1 MVVEESD
8 SQCMEHKRYGVG
20 GVVSKVLWAGVTFE
34 RGGKNWF
41 LLSAGRGLALTRLTR
56 DIPSDVIRPRSE
68 LSSCALTSGVYLWP
82 EAQELSL
89 HLAFRLGR

>member
-68 LSSCALTSGVYLWP
+68 LSS
-82 EAQELSL
+82 
-89 HLAFRLGR
+89 